1 MSART
6 LDLHTHHYT
15 AAFFDAIRDS
25 DGDYSF
31 AKDPTGRDI
40 ITLRGARFF
49 GITPAM
55 TDLPARLAAMDR
67 AGIDV
72 AVLSLSTPNVFFLP
86 PELQAGLARRMN
98 DAYAEAMA
106 AHPDRIGAFASI
118 PMDDPD
124 AALAELHRAID
135 ELRMN
140 GVILLS
146 NIGGR
151 PLTDA
156 TYRPFLAEADRMR
169 LCILLHPMLP
179 AAGQAQLREF
189 VLGPI
194 VGFPFD
200 TTLAVARMCYAGT
213 FREFPHIRWIVAHAG
228 GAIPWLLERI
238 DNGYRDFAEN
248 RAHIDELPS
257 AYLKRLYYDTVTF
270 SPHTLTMLRDV
281 FGADHMVMGSDFPHL
296 LGAIDRAVGSIT
308 SLPIPAAEQDRILGG
323 TARSIL
329 RNLS

>member
-1 MSART
+1 MRT

-15 AAFFDAIRDS
+15 QEYFEAVRAS
-25 DGDYSF
+25 GGDYSF
-31 AKDPTGRDI
+31 ATDPTGRDI

-55 TDLPARLAAMDR
+55 TDLAARLAAMDA

-86 PELQAGLARRMN
+86 PAAQPQLARTMN
-98 DAYAEAMA
+98 DAYAQAVA
-106 AHPDRIGAFASI
+106 AYPDRIKAFASI

-135 ELRMN
+135 ELLLH

-151 PLTDA
+151 PLTDPA
-156 TYRPFLAEADRMR
+156 YRPFLAEADRMG
-169 LCILLHPMLP
+169 LCILLHPMIP
-179 AAGQAQLREF
+179 AYGQEALREF

-194 VGFPFD
+194 VAFPFD
-200 TTLAVARMCYAGT
+200 TTLAVARMCYAGL
-213 FREFPHIRWIVAHAG
+213 FRELPNIRWIVAHAG
-228 GAIPWLLERI
+228 GAVPWLLERL

-257 AYLKRLYYDTVTF
+257 TYLKRLYYDTVTF
-270 SPHTLTMLRDV
+270 SPHTLTMLRDL
-281 FGADHMVMGSDFPHL
+281 FGADHMVMGSDYPHL
-296 LGAIDRAVGSIT
+296 LGAIDRAVGSIR
-308 SLPIPAAEQDRILGG
+308 SLAIPVAEQDQILGG
-323 TARSIL
+323 TALSIL
-329 RNLS
+329 NNV